1 MPNIDEHDLQADGSI
16 DWITEPD
23 PDGIYN
29 FLLEQD
35 DIKRDSEESD
45 FYESEIE
52 SDEDDT

>member
-1 MPNIDEHDLQADGSI
+1 M

-23 PDGIYN
+23 SDGIYN

>member
-1 MPNIDEHDLQADGSI
+1 MPNIDEHDWQADGSI